1 MRWRLIVATCC
12 IALSIGLT
20 NWPIVWQAMLDRLYG
35 LRFYP
40 WLQQGLQRLPEPS
53 GFALMDPL
61 WLFLPLL
68 FLARLVWL
76 LRTNLM
82 ARLARVGTEILLWCS
97 IAYLLLMLLW
107 GLNYHRPALYQQLQQ
122 EGISAQMSNELWQ
135 FALQESTAM
144 TARLPADF
152 DACALASVTFNDTRP
167 GALLHSTLAGRQL
180 KPPPQRRVRASA
192 WSWLYVRL
200 GIAGLY
206 SPLTGE
212 PTYSQDLFP
221 WSKPFVMTH
230 EYSHWAGF
238 AREYD
243 ADILA
248 YWALWAAPDPIWQYS
263 AWLEWWMAI
272 GVPEP
277 FLDALPATLQTGM
290 ACYAQYLKQ
299 QPRWSVGPMF
309 WRAYELNLKN
319 QGVPEG
325 LASYQMG
332 EAMALAGFYRAQ
344 LSDVQ

>member
-20 NWPIVWQAMLDRLYG
+20 RWPTAGQDILDRLYG
-35 LRFYP
+35 LRLYP
-40 WLQQGLQRLPEPS
+40 WLQQGLQLLPEPS
-53 GFALMDPL
+53 GFALMDLL
-61 WLFLPLL
+61 WLLLPLL

-82 ARLARVGTEILLWCS
+82 VRLPRVGTEILLWCS

-122 EGISAQMSNELWQ
+122 EGLSAQLNTEHWH

-144 TARLPADF
+144 AARLPVDF
-152 DACALASVTFNDTRP
+152 DVCAQAPVTFNAARP

-180 KPPPQRRVRASA
+180 TPPPQRNVRASA

-212 PTYSQDLFP
+212 PTYSQGLFP

-248 YWALWAAPDPIWQYS
+248 YWALWASPDPIWQYS

-272 GVPEP
+272 GPPAPVV
-277 FLDALPATLQTGM
+277 DALPATLQTGM
-290 ACYAQYLKQ
+290 ACYAHYLKQ
-299 QPRWSVGPMF
+299 QPRWSIGRLL
-309 WRAYELNLKN
+309 WHAYELNLKN

-332 EAMALAGFYRAQ
+332 EAMALAGFYRARVSGLQ
-344 LSDVQ
+344 